1 MVISN
6 PGRFGPESFRPGS
19 FRPGSFRPNFD
30 VGRFGL
36 GRWVD
41 SALGRF
47 GPGSFRPVYTKN
59 VDCFGQADKQIDRE
73 TDNDKKS
80 REGARSGWL

>member
-1 MVISN
+1 MGRFDLGRWVDSANGSN
-6 PGRFGPESFRPGS
+6 LFSFSKFPGRFGPGSFWPGS
-19 FRPGSFRPNFD
+19 FRPGLFRPNLG

-47 GPGSFRPVYTKN
+47 G
-59 VDCFGQADKQIDRE
+59 Q
-73 TDNDKKS
+73 
-80 REGARSGWL
+80 